1 MMSFRDH
8 HSLCKTEEG
17 QIISEKVYSSVI
29 AQMKLVYQQTILGSA
44 ITSPA
49 AQPGLLTHTS
59 HQKLS
64 TSSKLQGI
72 DKPPGR
78 QAPQFMQDFA
88 HFTISHLP

>member
-1 MMSFRDH
+1 
-8 HSLCKTEEG
+8 
-17 QIISEKVYSSVI
+17 
-29 AQMKLVYQQTILGSA
+29 MKLVNQQTILGSA

-88 HFTISHLP
+88 HFTISHLPESDNTITGS